1 MSTKKK
7 TKNTNSAELTNNQAN
22 ELEVIA
28 KRMDE
33 ISRRRLSDGVIRSG
47 VLKGMEPEIR
57 QEALI
62 MSVGDFAGSIFL
74 CDAKRNTN
82 SHFHAAQCFFR

>member
-1 MSTKKK
+1 MPMSTKKK
-7 TKNTNSAELTNNQAN
+7 TKKTNSAKLTNNQAN

-47 VLKGMEPEIR
+47 VLKGWN
-57 QEALI
+57 QKF
-62 MSVGDFAGSIFL
+62 G
-74 CDAKRNTN
+74 KRP
-82 SHFHAAQCFFR
+82 